1 MFHILKIRK
10 QKETFSLYCSMQQ
23 ILYMYML
30 SIVYYINTTH
40 SMHAKYAFSFSV
52 RFYTFYS
59 TSKKNNIVWMINC
72 FFQLLLKKCA
82 SVCKFREISLLFHV
96 FLEKRKIKK
105 IKNKTLQLVCIT
117 FVCQSIIINNL
128 FSSSISWSKISL
140 NINHISHIYFY
151 INSKLL

>member
-1 MFHILKIRK
+1 METYVPGNVFHILKIRK

-59 TSKKNNIVWMINC
+59 KS
-72 FFQLLLKKCA
+72 
-82 SVCKFREISLLFHV
+82 
-96 FLEKRKIKK
+96 IKP
-105 IKNKTLQLVCIT
+105 TLY
-117 FVCQSIIINNL
+117 II
-128 FSSSISWSKISL
+128 
-140 NINHISHIYFY
+140 
-151 INSKLL
+151 